1 MPAGERAKLPRL
13 FAIRHAGS
21 GEGDRVEES
30 GFAIEVDTGRDIIT
44 VRYTGPLTLAVAER
58 ALDAA
63 HARPGVSPSTAVLLD
78 TTRALVHDVD
88 LNWLRRYQALKDS
101 RGYPSQTTALVVSAR
116 DEGHQLLGQQIGRAH
131 G

>member
-63 HARPGVSPSTAVLLD
+63 HARPGGSPSTAVLLD
-78 TTRALVHDVD
+78 TTRALVHDAT
-88 LNWLRRYQALKDS
+88 LNWLRRYQARK
-101 RGYPSQTTALVVSAR
+101 AK
-116 DEGHQLLGQQIGRAH
+116 IGRAS
-131 G
+131 GRESVCTDVETQEGR

>member
-88 LNWLRRYQALKDS
+88 LNWLRRYQAPK
-101 RGYPSQTTALVVSAR
+101 
-116 DEGHQLLGQQIGRAH
+116 IGRAPCRERVCQYV
-131 G
+131 